1 CLGGRLVN
9 GTECSGRVEIQHGD
23 TWGSLCASHWDLQD
37 ANVLCHQLNC
47 GYAESI
53 LGGAHFGEGSGTVWS
68 DTFHCEGTEPCL
80 WDCSRMALG
89 NPTCSPRD
97 SASVICS
104 VIPSVPAGLTQPFIR
119 LRLVLQKQPIRRD
132 LIHAVGPLQSHLSLW
147 K

>member
-9 GTECSGRVEIQHGD
+9 GTECSGRVEIRHGD

-80 WDCSRMALG
+80 WDCFRMALG
-89 NPTCSPRD
+89 NPACSPRD
-97 SASVICS
+97 TATVICS
-104 VIPSVPAGLTQPFIR
+104 
-119 LRLVLQKQPIRRD
+119 D
-132 LIHAVGPLQSHLSLW
+132 SL
-147 K
+147 